1 MEMRFN
7 FLGIIVTGAALA
19 FSGAAVT
26 AHAIQQT
33 GSASGQGQGQGPGQG
48 QRMRGMGGFPGGGR
62 GVLGSVTEVA
72 ADHYIIKTDAGE
84 TYTVHFSANTRILK
98 QGTRQG
104 GGRRQGRAG
113 QAGSGQAGSSQSGSS
128 QSGSG
133 QPGAAEGGEESQAG
147 GERAAPQP
155 LKSTDIKVGDII
167 TAGGEVDAA
176 AKSIGA
182 VVIFQV
188 DPERAKQMR
197 EMQANY
203 GKTWLAG
210 RITAIEGTTITI
222 EGLIDHTPHTIAVDE
237 NTSLRQRRDSI
248 TLADIKPGQQ
258 LRAEGSVKNGA
269 FLATQVTAMEP
280 QNRDQNREPNRDP
293 SPGAAGSQ
301 PKPQ

>member
-1 MEMRFN
+1 MSMRLNLFGT
-7 FLGIIVTGAALA
+7 FIVGSTLALA
-19 FSGAAVT
+19 GAVA
-26 AHAIQQT
+26 AAAQQ
-33 GSASGQGQGQGPGQG
+33 ASPAQASSPAQDPSQGRRG
-48 QRMRGMGGFPGGGR
+48 RGMGGFPGGGR

-72 ADHYIIKTDAGE
+72 ADHYTIKTDSGE
-84 TYTVHFSANTRILK
+84 TYIVHYSANTRIVK
-98 QGTRQG
+98 QGPGRRQG
-104 GGRRQGRAG
+104 GGGNGAG
-113 QAGSGQAGSSQSGSS
+113 EGAGD
-128 QSGSG
+128 
-133 QPGAAEGGEESQAG
+133 
-147 GERAAPQP
+147 RAAPQT
-155 LKSTDIKVGDII
+155 LKPTDIKVGDFI

-176 AKSIGA
+176 AKSVGA
-182 VVIFQV
+182 VFIAQV

-293 SPGAAGSQ
+293 SPGAACSQ